1 MILTC
6 PSCRTRYRA
15 DPANFAA
22 PGRNVRCAK
31 CGHIWFQTAPE
42 PEPEAVSSP
51 VLSITAQRPASGDA
65 PTLGDLVTERKFG
78 GGTGPGSA
86 GENSRPAVRSRM
98 MLRAGGII
106 LLLIILAGIG
116 WAAIHYRQGI
126 VRLWP
131 ESSRAYGAIGLPV
144 NLAGI
149 DIRDVGFRQEL
160 QGGVPVLS
168 VTGKLVNVSSRNQ
181 AIPHL
186 RVVLLDDSR
195 RELYRWTFDPG
206 VETLS
211 PGGERNFGT
220 TLSSPPPDAQN
231 VNVSFADDDGQ

>member
-31 CGHIWFQTAPE
+31 CGHVWFQTAPE
-42 PEPEAVSSP
+42 PESDPAP
-51 VLSITAQRPASGDA
+51 APLLSITHQGAGAGDGA
-65 PTLGDLVTERKFG
+65 ALDDRLMEQK
-78 GGTGPGSA
+78 SA
-86 GENSRPAVRSRM
+86 GSRGTDADDEARSAMRIR
-98 MLRAGGII
+98 LLQAGGVI
-106 LLLIILAGIG
+106 LLLIVLAGIG
-116 WAAIHYRQGI
+116 WAAVHYRQGV

-131 ESSRAYGAIGLPV
+131 ASSRVYSAIGLPV
-144 NLAGI
+144 NLSGI
-149 DIRDVGFRQEL
+149 DIRNVGFRQEL

-168 VTGKLVNVSSRNQ
+168 VTGKLVNVSGRDQ
-181 AIPHL
+181 AIPRL
-186 RVVLLDDSR
+186 QVVLLDDSK

-206 VETLS
+206 MQSLP
-211 PGGERNFGT
+211 PGTERDFGT

-231 VNVSFADDDGQ
+231 VNVSFADDDGR

>member
-31 CGHIWFQTAPE
+31 CGHVWFQTAPE
-42 PEPEAVSSP
+42 AEPEAAPSP
-51 VLSITAQRPASGDA
+51 VLSITDQTAGSPGRS
-65 PTLGDLVTERKFG
+65 TLGDLLTERKSG
-78 GGTGPGSA
+78 GGPRGSDTEDQARSATRTRMIQAA
-86 GENSRPAVRSRM
+86 GV
-98 MLRAGGII
+98 I

-116 WAAIHYRQGI
+116 WAAVHYRQGI
-126 VRLWP
+126 ARLWP
-131 ESSRAYGAIGLPV
+131 ESSHLYGVLGLPV
-144 NLAGI
+144 NLTGI
-149 DIRDVGFRQEL
+149 DIRDVGFRQEV

-206 VETLS
+206 VQSLS
-211 PGGERNFGT
+211 PGTEQDFGT

-231 VNVSFADDDGQ
+231 VDVSIADDDAQ

>member
-31 CGHIWFQTAPE
+31 CGHVWFQTAPE
-42 PEPEAVSSP
+42 PESDTTPAP
-51 VLSITAQRPASGDA
+51 VLSITHRSAGSGGSALDGQSSEQESVAASS
-65 PTLGDLVTERKFG
+65 
-78 GGTGPGSA
+78 GGTAANDEARSDM
-86 GENSRPAVRSRM
+86 RVR
-98 MLRAGGII
+98 LLQAGGVI
-106 LLLIILAGIG
+106 LLLIVLAGIG
-116 WAAIHYRQGI
+116 WAAVYYRQGV

-131 ESSRAYGAIGLPV
+131 ASSRLYSSIGFPV
-144 NLAGI
+144 NLSGI

-168 VTGKLVNVSSRNQ
+168 VTGKLVNVSSRDQ
-181 AIPHL
+181 AIPRL
-186 RVVLLDDSR
+186 QVVLLDDSK

-206 VETLS
+206 MQSLP
-211 PGGERNFGT
+211 PGSERDFGT

-231 VNVSFADDDGQ
+231 VNVSFADDDGR

>member
-31 CGHIWFQTAPE
+31 CSHVWFQTAPE
-42 PEPEAVSSP
+42 PEPEAAP
-51 VLSITAQRPASGDA
+51 AAVLSITAQGAASAGG
-65 PTLGDLVTERKFG
+65 PTLGDAMTERNSG
-78 GGTGPGSA
+78 GGRGTDSEDEDRSA
-86 GENSRPAVRSRM
+86 YRTRI
-98 MLRAGGII
+98 LQAGGVI
-106 LLLIILAGIG
+106 LLLILLAGIG
-116 WAAIHYRQGI
+116 WAAIHYRQGV

-131 ESSRAYGAIGLPV
+131 ESSRVYGAIGLPV
-144 NLAGI
+144 NLTGI
-149 DIRDVGFRQEL
+149 DIRDVGFRQEV
-160 QGGVPVLS
+160 QGGVQVLS
-168 VTGKLVNVSSRNQ
+168 VTGKLVNVSQRNQ

-206 VETLS
+206 VQSLP
-211 PGGERNFGT
+211 PGTERDFGT

-231 VNVSFADDDGQ
+231 VDVSLADDDAR